1 MMWFLVTAV
10 LATLLLFWQ
19 RVSFPIVPVKETGT
33 YSIIIPARDEEKNL
47 KRLLPSLLAVPND
60 KREVIVVDDDSSD
73 GTKETAAS
81 FGVKVISTPPLP
93 KGWMG
98 KSWACFQGAR
108 QAGGDTLCF
117 LDADTWFSEDGPD
130 RMIRYLEQP
139 EAASFVTVHPFH
151 FMYSFWE
158 KLSAVFHLVVFAS
171 SGITHIFAKQ
181 SWAQGGFGPC
191 LLIKREMYWEM
202 GGHECIK
209 SEIVEHLAFARKAQH
224 QGIET
229 RAFSGR
235 GVLNMRMYEAR
246 LIDVVQGWSKSF
258 ASGAKT
264 ASLWLTA
271 ANVIWI
277 TAVVSFFVNSP
288 EAGWWSLAGYLAIA
302 LWLYKTLRDIGNF
315 RWFDALLF
323 PVYFVFFVC
332 IFMYSLL
339 KTFFFKKATWKGRNI
354 AGK

>member
-1 MMWFLVTAV
+1 MWFLVTAV
-10 LATLLLFWQ
+10 LVTLLLFWQ
-19 RVSFPIVPVKETGT
+19 RVSFPITSEKETGT
-33 YSIIIPARDEEKNL
+33 YSVIIPARDEENNL
-47 KRLLPSLLAVPND
+47 KRLLPSLLAVPN
-60 KREVIVVDDDSSD
+60 KNREVIVVDDDSSD
-73 GTKETAAS
+73 NTKETAEF

-93 KGWMG
+93 DGWMG
-98 KSWACFQGAR
+98 KSWACFQGAE
-108 QAGGDTLCF
+108 QAEGDTFCF
-117 LDADTWFSEDGPD
+117 LDADTWFSSDGPD
-130 RMIRYLEQP
+130 QMIRYLEHS
-139 EAASFVTVHPFH
+139 ESVSFVTVHPFH

-181 SWAQGGFGPC
+181 SKSQGGFGPC
-191 LLIKREMYWEM
+191 LLINRDTYWEM
-202 GGHECIK
+202 GGHACIK
-209 SEIVEHLAFARKAQH
+209 KEIVEHLAFARKAQQ

-235 GVLNMRMYEAR
+235 RVLNMRMYEAK
-246 LIDVVQGWSKSF
+246 LMDVIQGWSKSF

-264 ASLWLTA
+264 ASPWLTA

-277 TAVVSFFVNSP
+277 TAVVSFFINSP
-288 EAGWWSLAGYLAIA
+288 DAGWWSLAGYLAMA

-315 RWFDALLF
+315 QWFDALLF
-323 PVYFVFFVC
+323 PVYFLFFIT
-332 IFMYSLL
+332 IFIFSLL